1 MKRPLLTL
9 ALLYVAGVLLGAVW
23 PLAVTGLFALT
34 FLLLVFAMASAQLR
48 RTCLVASL
56 VLAGWCNIAARLDI
70 LSPHDLRVVFSQ
82 RTDIVTVRGVLI
94 ETPVERVHERKG
106 EPVERTHA
114 VVETH
119 ELRLDGRWQ
128 AAHGRIAIT
137 MPGVLGTNFFTGRTV
152 EVDGVLQSPPGARA
166 EGLFDYR
173 AHLRWQGIYYQLITD
188 DTRDWRLLDG
198 ENVRPP
204 MDARFIVWA
213 QRTLAR
219 GLPEEVDE
227 PLRLMWAM
235 ALGWKT
241 ALTDEVATPFMRS
254 GTMHVFAI
262 SGLHIALIAGILVAL
277 LRVLQVP
284 RAACGLVVLP
294 LIWFYT
300 GATGWQ
306 SSAIRSTVM
315 MSAIIVGWSLK
326 RPYDLLNSLAA
337 AALVILAWDPRQL
350 FQASFQLSFSVVLS
364 LALLMSAIEPW
375 RQRLLQGDPLLPE
388 SARSRWRRWLD
399 VPLRWLTLGASVSF
413 AAWLGSLPLI
423 AHYFHLVTPVSLLA
437 NLIVVPLSSLELMC
451 NLGSLLCGDW
461 LPWFAE
467 LFNHAGWFWMLWMD
481 RVSEW
486 CTRLPGAYFHVR
498 APTAVEFAAYYT
510 VLFGAALGMFA
521 QPHGR
526 RWLGAALGVL
536 GAVWLWQWQITR
548 DQIELTVLGNCI
560 HVDAPNRANDL
571 LIDAGDANSANFV
584 TKPFLQTKGV
594 NRLPSLILTH
604 GDIRHYGGVNEL
616 EKEFPLA
623 AALAGPAPSSSRG
636 YRELMT
642 RLKKTPE
649 GVLTLQRGDRLGA
662 WRVLHPAAQD
672 RFSRGDDN
680 AIVLHGEFHG
690 ARVLL
695 LSDLGAA
702 GQAALLARE
711 TDLRADIVVTGI
723 PAQGEPLSE
732 PLLGALQPQIIVIAD
747 SKVPAKERASP
758 ALRRRLAARGVPVL
772 YVSEADAVTLAF
784 RGNGCEVRAMDG
796 GRFTF
801 PARLARL
808 EAPAS
813 AAKGPPPNRS
823 R

>member
-70 LSPHDLRVVFSQ
+70 LSPHDLRVVFGQ

-106 EPVERTHA
+106 ESVERTHA

-128 AAHGRIAIT
+128 AAYGRIAIT

-219 GLPEEVDE
+219 GLPEVDE

-326 RPYDLLNSLAA
+326 RPCDLLNSLAA
-337 AALVILAWDPRQL
+337 AALIILAWDPRQL

-364 LALLMSAIEPW
+364 LALLMPAFESW
-375 RQRLLQGDPLLPE
+375 RQRLLQGDPLLPN
-388 SARSRWRRWLD
+388 SARRRWRRWLYA
-399 VPLRWLTLGASVSF
+399 PLRWLSLGATVSL
-413 AAWLGSLPLI
+413 AAWFGSLPLI

-461 LPWFAE
+461 APWLTE

-481 RVSEW
+481 RASEW
-486 CTRLPGAYFHVR
+486 CTRIPSGYFYVR
-498 APTAVEFAAYYT
+498 APTPIELVAYYT
-510 VLFGAALGMFA
+510 LLFGAALGVFA
-521 QPHGR
+521 KPLGR
-526 RWLGAALGVL
+526 RWLGATLGILGV
-536 GAVWLWQWQITR
+536 VWLWQWQATR
-548 DQIELTVLGNCI
+548 NQIELTMLSGGSCI
-560 HVDAPNRANDL
+560 HFDAPGRANDL
-571 LIDAGDANSANFV
+571 LIDAGDASSVNFV
-584 TKPFLQTKGV
+584 TKPFLQSKGV
-594 NRLPSLILTH
+594 NRLPPLILTH
-604 GDIRHYGGVNEL
+604 GDVRHCGGVPVL
-616 EKEFPLA
+616 GKEFAFASVFTNPT
-623 AALAGPAPSSSRG
+623 PSTSRS
-636 YRELMT
+636 YREVMT
-642 RLKKTPE
+642 NLTKTPARLST
-649 GVLTLQRGDRLGA
+649 VQRGSQIGA
-662 WRVLHPAAQD
+662 WRVLHPAAPD
-672 RFSRGDDN
+672 RFTHGDDN

-690 ARVLL
+690 VRVLL

-723 PAQGEPLSE
+723 PAQGEPLSD
-732 PLLGALQPQIIVIAD
+732 LLLDAIRPRLIVIAD

-758 ALRRRLAARGVPVL
+758 ALRRRLAARAVPVL
-772 YVSEADAVTLAF
+772 YVSESDSVTLTFNRA
-784 RGNGCEVRAMDG
+784 NWEAHAMDG
-796 GRFTF
+796 R
-801 PARLARL
+801 RL
-808 EAPAS
+808 EFKAGKALERPS
-813 AAKGPPPNRS
+813 E
-823 R
+823 